1 MAKGVGHEFESSLL
15 KRLACI
21 FNWNWLGA
29 SLVLLILW
37 PGSARAEFLP
47 TENPRADFWLPDG
60 VVHAVL
66 ETNGVIY
73 LGGEFT
79 SLSPNLPTS
88 AMLNA
93 VNGHADLTFPP
104 VSGIIYSAIP
114 DGAGGWFIGGRFTR
128 VGNFARTNLAHLLA
142 NHAVDPAWAPSTDA
156 TVHALKLVAEVL
168 YVGGDFASVSGEP
181 RRRLAAVN
189 AISGAVASWNPDIC
203 CDLSVDN
210 RARVL
215 ALDGADGRLYVG
227 GFFNQIDGQAQ
238 NLLAAFDLQT
248 GKIRPWPNAGFD
260 PASFVA
266 SVKLAGDTLYV
277 GGRFVNI
284 GGAERQSIAALDAA
298 TGLATSWNP
307 RADGEVL
314 DVALQGRTVYLAGR
328 FLVVA
333 ERPRFNLAGVD
344 IDSGQATEWA
354 PNPND
359 TVRKIAVAGR
369 VIYAGGDFTEA
380 GGAPRAGMAAF
391 DAEQG
396 AALNW
401 IPETVGRGVQSLAL
415 NGDQIVASSG
425 LHRDSKTRRRLAAL
439 DQRTGRVLDWNPGAD
454 NAVFAL
460 ALVNDTVYVAGDF
473 LSVSEAPR
481 VRVAAVDALTG
492 EVLPWNLNTAG
503 PNGRVWALAIID
515 DRLFV
520 AGGFSS
526 VSGMLAPGLVALDPI
541 SGSPLNWRP
550 TPNRSVFA
558 LEEFGNTLFTA
569 GSFSSVAS
577 QPRRAFA
584 QVNAMTPT
592 PTGWNPDVR
601 GSGSVGNTIT
611 RQGNTVY
618 LGGNFTNVAGQP
630 RRHLAA
636 LNATDATL
644 QPWVPVFSSPFD
656 SVQDVAAT
664 DDAIYVAGS
673 FTNVGGRARAGL
685 VALDPITAAPLNWD
699 VRPANDAG
707 PVSMRV
713 VAAANDALYVGG
725 AFTSLRG
732 EPHRNFAVFP
742 AIGAPMIVQ
751 HPIGT
756 TLRRGLSTTL
766 AASVAGTAPLSLQ
779 WQRNGTNVAGATN
792 LTLALNNLQTAQSG
806 IYALVASNALGLASS
821 LPTEVLVTEPLGVSR
836 ALGNIGVS
844 PGTNIQ
850 FSIVATGSPP
860 PRFQWK
866 LNGVPVPGAEG
877 PTFSLDNVDTADSG
891 VFNVTIYNGID
902 TIESA
907 RAALS
912 VNGVTSVSA
921 DSFASRTVLTGAAG
935 TVIGHNG
942 ASTREPGE
950 ALHAGKIGGR
960 SIWFSW
966 IAPASGVATFSTRG
980 CAFDTLLAV
989 YTNVL
994 VSGTNLVA
1002 ADDDGDGYFT
1012 STVTFSA
1019 EAGKEYQIV
1028 VDGYGGA
1035 SGRVVFHWEST
1046 AIPEAVPVILRQPAG
1061 LSVAEGAN
1069 AVFNVGARGPG
1080 LSYQWYRSG
1089 RLLLSGTNATLTI
1102 TNVRSEN
1109 VGAYSVVVRSGD
1121 RTVESA
1127 RASLELGT
1135 VPPVVTQDKFQDLFV
1150 ASLSTRVPLGLGS
1163 AGRQLLDNT
1172 GSDTQTLEPN
1182 HGNFPGGSSR
1192 WIRFRTTTNVLVQ
1205 IDTLGSEID
1214 TTLSIYTGTNLSTL
1228 SLVGR
1233 DNNGAP
1239 DGARSLL
1246 RFTPNSSTEYQV
1258 AVDGA
1263 NGAQGKIC
1271 LNWQQGVPPVS
1282 IASFATREVRIGT
1295 SVTLTAG
1302 TYGAAPAPTYRW
1314 LLNGVLIA
1322 NATNDSLLLANFQ
1335 ATNAGTYSVIASNF
1349 AGMVTNIVAG
1359 VTLAPQFRL
1368 NYGLVFTGGV
1378 PRVRLTGPLTNQI
1391 TIESTDDLIQW
1402 SELHVFNH
1410 VMPLDFLDL
1419 DPRGLRS
1426 RYYRALLSPPTK
1438 PDMEW
1443 TTTNGQRAFR
1453 LRGALGRHLIIEGS
1467 PDLESWSPLL
1477 TNDVVFNLD
1486 FTDAP
1491 STNPPLRFYWLRP
1504 VP

>member
-1 MAKGVGHEFESSLL
+1 MAEGVGQEFESYLL
-15 KRLACI
+15 KLLACI
-21 FNWNWLGA
+21 FNRNWLGA
-29 SLVLLILW
+29 SLVLLLLW
-37 PGSARAEFLP
+37 LGSARAEFLP
-47 TENPRADFWLPDG
+47 TESPRSDFWLPDG

-104 VSGIIYSAIP
+104 VAGILYSVIP
-114 DGAGGWFIGGRFTR
+114 DGAGGWFIGGRFNR

-142 NHAVDPAWAPSTDA
+142 NNAVDPAWAPSTDA
-156 TVHALKLVAEVL
+156 TVHALKLVAGVV

-181 RRRLAAVN
+181 RRRLAAVD
-189 AISGAVASWNPDIC
+189 AVSGAVSSWNPDIC
-203 CDLSVDN
+203 CDLSSDN
-210 RARVL
+210 RARVM

-238 NLLAAFDLQT
+238 NLLATFDLQT
-248 GKIRPWPNAGFD
+248 GRILPWPNAGFD
-260 PASFVA
+260 PANFVA
-266 SVKLAGDTLYV
+266 AVKLAGNTLYV

-284 GGAERQSIAALDAA
+284 GGAERQNIAALDAS
-298 TGLATSWNP
+298 TGLAASWNP

-333 ERPRFNLAGVD
+333 EQPRFNLAGVD
-344 IDSGQATEWA
+344 VDSGQATEWV
-354 PNPND
+354 PNPNE
-359 TVRKIAVAGR
+359 TVRQIAVSGR

-391 DAEQG
+391 DAETG
-396 AALNW
+396 MALDW
-401 IPETVGRGVQSLAL
+401 IPETVGRGVQALAL
-415 NGDQIVASSG
+415 NGDRIVASSE

-460 ALVNDTVYVAGDF
+460 ALVSNTVYFGGDF
-473 LSVSEAPR
+473 LAVNDAPR
-481 VRVAAVDALTG
+481 VRIAAADALTG
-492 EVLPWNLNTAG
+492 EILPWNLNTAG
-503 PNGRVWALAIID
+503 PNGRVWSLAVIN
-515 DRLFV
+515 DRLFA

-526 VSGMLAPGLVALDPI
+526 VSGMFAPGLVALDLI

-550 TPNRSVFA
+550 IPNRSVFA
-558 LEEFGNTLFTA
+558 LEEFDSTLYAA
-569 GSFSSVAS
+569 GSFSTVAS
-577 QPRRAFA
+577 QSRRAFA

-592 PTGWNPDVR
+592 ATSWNPDVR
-601 GSGSVGNTIT
+601 GSGILGNTIT
-611 RQGNTVY
+611 RRGDTVY
-618 LGGNFTNVAGQP
+618 LGGTFTNVAGQS

-636 LNATDATL
+636 LNAADASLRSWAPT
-644 QPWVPVFSSPFD
+644 FGSPLD
-656 SVQDVAAT
+656 AVQDVAAT
-664 DDAIYVAGS
+664 AEAIYVAGS
-673 FTNVGGRARAGL
+673 FTNVGGKFRAGL
-685 VALDPITAAPLNWD
+685 VALDPQTAAPLNWD
-699 VRPANDAG
+699 VGPENDAG
-707 PVSMRV
+707 AVSMRV
-713 VAAANDALYVGG
+713 VTTGTDALYVGG

-732 EPHRNFAVFP
+732 AQYKNFAVFP
-742 AIGAPMIVQ
+742 AVGAPMIVQ
-751 HPIGT
+751 QPTGS
-756 TLRRGLSTTL
+756 TLRKGLSTTL
-766 AASVAGTAPLSLQ
+766 AASVTGSAPLSLQ
-779 WQRNGTNVAGATN
+779 WQRNGTNLAGATN
-792 LTLALNNLQTAQSG
+792 LTLALNNLQTTQSG
-806 IYALVASNALGLASS
+806 TYVLVASNALGLSSS

-844 PGTNIQ
+844 PGTNIM
-850 FSIVATGSPP
+850 FSLVATGSPP

-866 LNGVPVPGAEG
+866 LNGVPIPGAEG
-877 PTFSLDNVDTADSG
+877 PTFSLDNVDTSDSG
-891 VFNVTIYNGID
+891 VFNVTIFNGID

-912 VNGVTSVSA
+912 VNGVTSLSA
-921 DSFASRTVLTGAAG
+921 DFFAGRALLTGAAG

-942 ASTREPGE
+942 ASTRELGE

-1002 ADDDGDGYFT
+1002 ADDDGAGYFT

-1019 EAGKEYQIV
+1019 EAGKEYQIA

-1035 SGRVVFHWEST
+1035 SGRVVLHWEST
-1046 AIPEAVPVILRQPAG
+1046 DIPEAVPVILRQPAG
-1061 LSVAEGAN
+1061 LSVAEGSN
-1069 AVFNVGARGPG
+1069 AVLSVGARGPG

-1089 RLLLSGTNATLTI
+1089 RLLRSGTNATLTI
-1102 TNVRSEN
+1102 TNVRPEN
-1109 VGAYSVVVRSGD
+1109 AGAYSVVVRSGD

-1127 RASLELGT
+1127 RASLELGAA
-1135 VPPVVTQDKFQDLFV
+1135 PFVVTQDKFQDLFV
-1150 ASLSTRVPLGLGS
+1150 TNLSTRLTLGLGS
-1163 AGRQLLDNT
+1163 AGRQIFDNT

-1192 WIRFRTTTNVLVQ
+1192 WIRFRSTTNVLLQ

-1233 DNNGAP
+1233 DNNSAP
-1239 DGARSLL
+1239 DGVRSLL
-1246 RFTPNSSTEYQV
+1246 RFTPSPSVEYQV
-1258 AVDGA
+1258 AVDGV

-1282 IASFATREVRIGT
+1282 IASFATQEVRIG
-1295 SVTLTAG
+1295 SSAMLTAG
-1302 TYGAAPAPTYRW
+1302 TYGAAPVPAYRW
-1314 LLNGVLIA
+1314 LLNGVLLA
-1322 NATNDSLLLANFQ
+1322 NATNANLLLTNFQ
-1335 ATNAGTYSVIASNF
+1335 ATNAGSYSVIVSNF
-1349 AGMVTNIVAG
+1349 AGIITNVVAL
-1359 VTLAPQFRL
+1359 VSPAPQFRL
-1368 NYGLVFTGGV
+1368 NYSLVFTGGV
-1378 PRVRLTGPLTNQI
+1378 PRMRLTGPLTNQI
-1391 TIESTDDLIQW
+1391 TVDATSDLIQW
-1402 SELHVFNH
+1402 SELRVFNH

-1426 RYYRALLSPPTK
+1426 RYYRALLSPPAK
-1438 PDMEW
+1438 PDPEW
-1443 TTTNGQRAFR
+1443 TSTNGQRAFR
-1453 LRGALGRHLIIEGS
+1453 LRGALGRQLVIEGS
-1467 PDLESWSPLL
+1467 PDLTSWSPLL
-1477 TNDVVFNLD
+1477 TNDVVFNVD
-1486 FTDAP
+1486 FTDAF
-1491 STNPPLRFYWLRP
+1491 STNLPLRFYRLRP